1 MLEQKDRQHFKK
13 MKSPNQNA
21 GRSFENETADEV
33 QTKNVNH
40 VITKFVGKGFDKL
53 TLEELAV
60 TLITPDFADRF
71 KKATGSVWNPKMQV
85 KVIDR
90 LTKANFDIKWMTR
103 KSDGVHNALFAS
115 CARGDVDKVL
125 EYLRKSDD
133 SAIDAVDS
141 TMKTGLHIAVKE
153 GHIALSEVLIQKR
166 FNVNCRDRTLK
177 TPLHYACL
185 NSHETLTEILLKSGA
200 DILARDSSGRTALHF
215 AACGNSVKAITA
227 LIATKPEIVNLVD
240 NVGRSPLHYAVWNS
254 SQKQVDIMRTLLE
267 NEADPNLQD
276 EDGKTPLHHAAEGAR
291 SRAIPILLQKGAKI
305 GIREHTNNK
314 LPLDLAV
321 NDRIR
326 ELIIVYSASPYN
338 VKQSDIDFMDTAIR
352 GQPVPTV
359 KPGDLRKKPEDDV
372 SPIKVA
378 LSKNR
383 EKMIIPNFIRD
394 KLFDIMRKIQDHGV
408 QSYQHIKRPYMFT
421 GSWLEDINKLED
433 FHTKI
438 ASLTATEATLRIFN
452 VLFPYEKEFPESTTE
467 KPLIDNFYGEYWNF
481 EADVDKNLNADVA
494 EFGKMRE
501 DEVRKYETLVEISK
515 KQLEEA
521 KADLETLK
529 AHIENQNKQI
539 ATLKDQVSRGAG
551 FEKERADFAS
561 QLKKKTDEIA
571 ALNQELKSL
580 RPLQRELEEKNLEI
594 ELLKSEIP
602 QGTSPELEEA
612 LQKIADLEGQLAI
625 QKEKDRA
632 MRYRAG
638 RVFIKTLEDN
648 GFVRQGG
655 SADDVDQNF
664 LDDQAILRMCK
675 ALDGNPPGIE
685 IRLRQA
691 DSDGDG
697 RLNRTE
703 FIKCFEKL
711 KLSPQDINSLLR
723 VAGFFEGKVTVGIDE
738 FANVLRE
745 RPKLRNM
752 WEEGLFKRLLTAF
765 KKNNWEIDQAFK
777 FMDADN
783 SGELS
788 KAEFKKGLDSID
800 VKLSAKDCNALFIV
814 LDENRSGTID
824 LTELKSRLLTIA
836 PVSDNKT
843 EKETKKEGENKRGGA
858 NGDDIEKV
866 GRVKVSNALLGSMFI
881 KPLIEDTEMN
891 GSYRLINGELKL
903 QIPNAKGLKIPKT
916 NNELFLKI
924 KLPGAT
930 LPKVTKTVPYQ
941 GPSDG
946 VEQWNLAFKFPLLD
960 VLLVNIF

>member
-1 MLEQKDRQHFKK
+1 

-21 GRSFENETADEV
+21 GKSFENETVDEV

-103 KSDGVHNALFAS
+103 KSDGAHNQLFAS

-125 EYLRKSDD
+125 EYLRKNDD

-185 NSHETLTEILLKSGA
+185 NSHETLTEILLRSGA

-215 AACGNSVKAITA
+215 AACGNAVKAITA
-227 LIATKPEIVNLVD
+227 LIASKPEIVNLVD
-240 NVGRSPLHYAVWNS
+240 NVGRSALHYAVWNS

-338 VKQSDIDFMDTAIR
+338 VKPSDIDFMDTAIR
-352 GQPVPTV
+352 GQPVPTI

-378 LSKNR
+378 LSRNR
-383 EKMIIPNFIRD
+383 EKMVIPNFIRD
-394 KLFDIMRKIQDHGV
+394 KLFDIMRKVQDHGV
-408 QSYQHIKRPYMFT
+408 QTYQHIKRPYMFT

-438 ASLTATEATLRIFN
+438 SSLTATEATLRVFN

-481 EADVDKNLNADVA
+481 EADVDKNLSGDVA
-494 EFGKMRE
+494 EFGKLRE
-501 DEVRKYETLVEISK
+501 DEIKKYETMVEIAK
-515 KQLEEA
+515 KQAEDA
-521 KADLETLK
+521 KGELDALK
-529 AHIENQNKQI
+529 AQIEAQNKQI
-539 ATLKDQVSRGAG
+539 LQLKDQVTKGAG
-551 FEKERADFAS
+551 FEKERATFTAD
-561 QLKKKTDEIA
+561 LKKKTDEIA
-571 ALNQELKSL
+571 ALNKELKSL
-580 RPLQRELEEKNLEI
+580 SQVKRELEEKNIEI
-594 ELLKSEIP
+594 ELLKSETG
-602 QGTSPELEEA
+602 QGNSAELEAA
-612 LQKIADLEGQLAI
+612 LQKVAALEEQLGS
-625 QKEKDRA
+625 QKDKDRA
-632 MRYRAG
+632 LRYRAG
-638 RVFIKTLEDN
+638 QVFIKTLEDN
-648 GFVRQGG
+648 GFVRKGG
-655 SADDVDQNF
+655 SADEIDQNF
-664 LDDQAILRMCK
+664 LDDQAILRLFK
-675 ALDGNPPGIE
+675 ALDGNPPPIE
-685 IRLRQA
+685 VRLKQA

-723 VAGFFEGKVTVGIDE
+723 VAGFFEGKATVGIEE
-738 FANVLRE
+738 FANALKQ
-745 RPKLRNM
+745 RPKLRDM
-752 WEEGLFKRLLTAF
+752 WEEGLFKRILEAF
-765 KKNNWEIDQAFK
+765 KKNNWDVEQAFK

-788 KAEFKKGLDSID
+788 KAEFQKGLDSID
-800 VKLSAKDCNALFIV
+800 VKLSAKDCNSLFII
-814 LDENRSGTID
+814 LDENHNGTID
-824 LTELKSRLLTIA
+824 LQELKRKLIEIA
-836 PVSDNKT
+836 PTSTNLNENEVKKGGPSDEDVERVGHLKFNK
-843 EKETKKEGENKRGGA
+843 
-858 NGDDIEKV
+858 
-866 GRVKVSNALLGSMFI
+866 SFLGQMLV
-881 KPLIEDTEMN
+881 KPLVGEANMN
-891 GSYRLINGELKL
+891 GTYHLIHGELKL
-903 QIPNAKGLKIPKT
+903 QIPNARGLKIPSTK
-916 NNELFLKI
+916 ELFLKI

-930 LPKVTKTVPYQ
+930 LPKVTKTVPYT

-946 VEQWNLAFKFPLLD
+946 VAQWNLAFKFPLIT
-960 VLLVNIF
+960 VLLVNKFA